1 MKRETRQQAIRRML
15 EAGHS
20 NKEIVT
26 KLKVEP
32 RVVYNARYVYN
43 KSRGLGAIGVKKE
56 ELASKPRRKEPMYV
70 FLDSPKPTKI
80 TLWQRIKGWF
90 RG

>member
-1 MKRETRQQAIRRML
+1 MQKETKAQAIRRML
-15 EAGHS
+15 EAGCS
-20 NKEIVT
+20 NKDIVT

-32 RVVYNARYVYN
+32 RVVYNARYVHN
-43 KSRGLGAIGVKKE
+43 KSRGLGAIGVKKS
-56 ELASKPRRKEPMYV
+56 ELASKPRHNEPIYI
-70 FLDSPKPTKI
+70 FLDSPKPTKL